1 MFSKLAEELKLA
13 REKSQ
18 ITPEFI
24 AQKIKIDLKFL
35 HLMEKGDYSFLPEI
49 YIKAFIK
56 EYARIVGLDENQTM
70 KKYELAKE
78 GKGFSEATDLPEV
91 KLQSKT
97 TADDE
102 VKEIPKPILPKKTVI
117 DDYDT
122 SGSDNRS
129 KNGNNQKNLV
139 LAVTSGAVIIILFLV
154 YIFVFYDSTDKII
167 AEKSYEEVLRESKKR
182 FEEEP
187 VKVENSSLA
196 SDSLL
201 LAFRAFDSSWLK
213 VTFDENETKEY
224 YLYPKNTLEIKA
236 GESFNLTI
244 GNSFG
249 VEVYL
254 NGEKIDVKG
263 KSSAV
268 SRVIIDRD
276 GIKPVNVK

>member
-49 YIKAFIK
+49 YIKAFLR
-56 EYARIVGLDENQTM
+56 EYARIVGLDEQLIL

-78 GKGFSEATDLPEV
+78 GKDYSVTTDLSEV
-91 KLQSKT
+91 KLQSVNT
-97 TADDE
+97 TDE
-102 VKEIPKPILPKKTVI
+102 VKETQKPVPKKTTII
-117 DDYDT
+117 DDYDR
-122 SGSDNRS
+122 SGSDSRT
-129 KNGNNQKNLV
+129 KNNNQKNLV
-139 LAVTSGAVIIILFLV
+139 LVVTSGAVIITLFLV
-154 YIFVFYDSTDKII
+154 YMFVFYDSTDKII

-187 VKVENSSLA
+187 VKVENSSLT

-254 NGEKIDVKG
+254 NGEKIDIKG

-276 GIKPVNVK
+276 GIKPVSIK

>member
-1 MFSKLAEELKLA
+1 MFSKLAEELKIA

-49 YIKAFIK
+49 YIKAFLR
-56 EYARIVGLDENQTM
+56 EYARIVGLDEQLIL

-78 GKGFSEATDLPEV
+78 GKDYSVTTDLSEV
-91 KLQSKT
+91 KLQSVNT
-97 TADDE
+97 TDE
-102 VKEIPKPILPKKTVI
+102 VKETQKPVPKKTTII
-117 DDYDT
+117 DDYDR
-122 SGSDNRS
+122 SGSDSRT
-129 KNGNNQKNLV
+129 KNNNQKNLV
-139 LAVTSGAVIIILFLV
+139 LVVTSGAVIITLFLV
-154 YIFVFYDSTDKII
+154 YMFVFYDSTDKII

-187 VKVENSSLA
+187 VKVENSSLT

-254 NGEKIDVKG
+254 NGEKIDIKG

-276 GIKPVNVK
+276 GIKPVSIK

>member
-1 MFSKLAEELKLA
+1 MFSKLAEELKIA

-49 YIKAFIK
+49 YIKAFLR
-56 EYARIVGLDENQTM
+56 EYARIVGLDEQLIL

-78 GKGFSEATDLPEV
+78 GKDYSVTTDLSEV
-91 KLQSKT
+91 KLQSVNT
-97 TADDE
+97 TDE
-102 VKEIPKPILPKKTVI
+102 VKETQKPVPKKTTII
-117 DDYDT
+117 DDYDR
-122 SGSDNRS
+122 SGSDSRT
-129 KNGNNQKNLV
+129 KNNNQKNLV
-139 LAVTSGAVIIILFLV
+139 LVVTSGAVIITLFLV
-154 YIFVFYDSTDKII
+154 YMFVFYDSTDKII

-187 VKVENSSLA
+187 VKVENSSLT

-254 NGEKIDVKG
+254 NGEKIDIKG

-276 GIKPVNVK
+276 GIKPVSI